1 MIREQTFV
9 ILCQKKLVILRK
21 LVTTYSLSLK
31 RSIQLKLNK
40 HGFII
45 SITGILFAVKH
56 KKYIF
61 MQNNMLKTQR

>member
-1 MIREQTFV
+1 MIREQQTFV
-9 ILCQKKLVILRK
+9 ILCQKKLLILRK

-40 HGFII
+40 HRFII

-56 KKYIF
+56 IF
-61 MQNNMLKTQR
+61 MQKNMLKTQR